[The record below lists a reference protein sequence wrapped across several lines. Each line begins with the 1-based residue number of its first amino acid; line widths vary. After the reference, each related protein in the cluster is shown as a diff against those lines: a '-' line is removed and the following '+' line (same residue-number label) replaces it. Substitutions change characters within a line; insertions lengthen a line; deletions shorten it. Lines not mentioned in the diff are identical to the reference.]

1 LSPLGLLPT
10 QRTSLVRLQLSIPQA
25 EQESTAFQPDRADDA
40 ETQWRHFVKN
50 MEAWNRIVMNL
61 ELTALRVA

>member
-1 LSPLGLLPT
+1 M
-10 QRTSLVRLQLSIPQA
+10 PQA
-25 EQESTAFQPDRADDA
+25 EQESAALQSIRSDDA

-61 ELTALRVA
+61 VSVHAWRIVGCTHSSELTGSTL